1 MNGPAA
7 GSRAFIRSGFADLL
21 DAFYSWRLWSKFA
34 KDDLRSRFRRSW
46 VGPLWLVLTTI
57 IFVGALSL
65 VYGAL
70 FRVDIRAYMPFVAI
84 GVVVWWFISAVA
96 SEGVMTFVEAESFIR
111 QVRLN
116 LFVYVFRV
124 VCRNALVFAHH
135 FVVAFAAL
143 LILAFPDLRL
153 LPLAVLGIVLLLL
166 QGLWLAPL
174 LGLMGTRFR
183 DLHPI
188 ISSLLQVM
196 FFVTPV
202 LWSPSLLGDRRWIAD
217 FNPLHSLIAVVR
229 DPLLGEVPDLA
240 TYVIVLAM
248 TVLGF
253 LLAMLAYG
261 RFKARVVYWL

>member
-1 MNGPAA
+1 MTGAAA
-7 GSRAFIRSGFADLL
+7 GSGALIRTGFNDLL
-21 DAFYSWRLWSKFA
+21 EAFRCWQLWSKFA
-34 KDDLRSRFRRSW
+34 NDDLRGRFRRSW

-65 VYGAL
+65 VYSTL
-70 FRVDIRAYMPFVAI
+70 FKADIRTYMPFVAI

-96 SEGVMTFVEAESFIR
+96 SESVMTFVEAESFIR

-116 LFVYVFRV
+116 LFVYVLRV
-124 VCRNALVFAHH
+124 VWRNALVFAHH
-135 FVVAFAAL
+135 FVVALATVFV
-143 LILAFPDLRL
+143 LAFPDVRL
-153 LPLAVLGIVLLLL
+153 LPLAAIGVLLLLL

-174 LGLMGTRFR
+174 LGLIGTRFR

-229 DPLLGEVPDLA
+229 EPLLGDVPGFA
-240 TYVIVLAM
+240 TYATVLAM
-248 TVLGF
+248 TVMGF